1 MKALIGRKVGMTQLF
16 ADDGSL
22 LPATVIRVDPNVV
35 VGVRTPERDGYTAVV
50 LGTDPLRPKR
60 VTKPY
65 AGQFADG
72 MAPVRH
78 LLEVRDF
85 DGAPSVGDTLGVELF
100 AGATLVDVQGTSK
113 GKGFQGVMKRHG
125 FHGGRKSHGS
135 KFHRAPGSI
144 GQSATPS
151 RVVKG
156 KKMPGRMG
164 GTSAT
169 VHNLRLYGVDAE
181 RHLLL
186 VGGPCPGP
194 RGGTLLVTD
203 AKKGGTRNRAA
214 VSLAAGVAGGSSGEA
229 S

>member
-22 LPATVIRVDPNVV
+22 QPATVIQVEPNVV
-35 VGVRTPERDGYTAVV
+35 VGVRTAERDGYAAVV
-50 LGTDPLRPKR
+50 LGADPLRAGR
-60 VTKPY
+60 VTRPY
-65 AGQFADG
+65 AGQFSG
-72 MAPVRH
+72 GVAPRRH
-78 LLEVRDF
+78 LVEVRDF

-100 AGATLVDVQGTSK
+100 AGHTAVDVQGTSK

-144 GQSATPS
+144 GQSASPS
-151 RVVKG
+151 KVVKG
-156 KKMPGRMG
+156 KKMAGRMG
-164 GTSAT
+164 GRSAT
-169 VHNLRLYGVDAE
+169 VHNLRLYGIDAE
-181 RHLLL
+181 RRLLL

-203 AKKGGTRNRAA
+203 AKKRGARGAPVT
-214 VSLAAGVAGGSSGEA
+214 LAAGVAGGSGREPS
-229 S
+229 